1 MTAATIGAIITIA
14 INIAIIVVVFM
25 FGRRVLTRLE
35 SFEAAIN
42 RWRILDLATRAES
55 HATTAEQLRMA
66 SHAASGNITELES
79 LARSVLQKAW
89 QQEKKG

>member
-1 MTAATIGAIITIA
+1 MTGTIIGYLITIV
-14 INIAIIVVVFM
+14 INLTIIIVVFQ
-25 FGRRVLTRLE
+25 FGRRVLARLD
-35 SFEAAIN
+35 SFESAIN

-55 HATTAEQLRMA
+55 HATTAEQIRMA
-66 SHAASGNITELES
+66 SHAASGNITELEA